1 MKKTQSLGFTLIEL
15 VVVIAIIAI
24 LTGLATYNF
33 EQARKRARDISR
45 KNDLKQFVNSLEA
58 YKADYQSYP
67 PDLNTL
73 LTGSYISQ
81 IMIDPKNKLAASS
94 WTEYIYT
101 RDASDVLKFTLVAC
115 LENQGDPE
123 KVPATVCGANNAG
136 VKYQLTQP

>member
-1 MKKTQSLGFTLIEL
+1 MPAGRRGFTLIEL

-24 LTGLATYNF
+24 LTALATYNF

-67 PDLNTL
+67 STLNTL
-73 LTGSYISQ
+73 LTGSYINQ
-81 IMIDPKNKLAASS
+81 IMIDPKNKLAVGS
-94 WTEYIYT
+94 WTEYVYT

-115 LENQGDPE
+115 LENTGDPE
-123 KVPATVCGANNAG
+123 KVTGTVCGAGNAG